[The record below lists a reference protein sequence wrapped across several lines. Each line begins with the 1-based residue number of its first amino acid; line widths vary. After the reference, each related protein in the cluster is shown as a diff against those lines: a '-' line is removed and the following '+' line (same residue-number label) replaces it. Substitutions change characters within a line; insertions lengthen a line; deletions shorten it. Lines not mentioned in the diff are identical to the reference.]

1 MPLTDTITVTADR
14 TRAEEILGGYL
25 AARGADPD
33 VDDAVFTIMTEGWA
47 QHLLDCVRGRL
58 ELQGYKAS
66 ATVSVERHAVV
77 TRFRI
82 GGVKGRVLI
91 YSTGTVGFDMKH
103 ASPLMHGFVAV
114 GFDPDT
120 RKSAADAVMAGIDRW
135 LAKEAS

>member
-1 MPLTDTITVTADR
+1 MTLTDTITVTADR

-33 VDDAVFTIMTEGWA
+33 VDDAVFAIMTEGWA
-47 QHLLDCVRGRL
+47 QHVLDTVRGRL
-58 ELQGYKAS
+58 ELQGFEAS
-66 ATVSVERHAVV
+66 ATVTVERHAVV

-114 GFDPDT
+114 GFDADT
-120 RKSAADAVMAGIDRW
+120 RVSAAGAVKAGIDKW
-135 LAKEAS
+135 LAAE